1 MQYYLHSY
9 MCVLFFL
16 LKRNTPYCQVE
27 VLLSGMQ
34 AKAEDA
40 KSETTKA
47 PMEVLPPSII
57 KQGMNLT
64 KEQHGEVKV
73 DGSSIPCGSD
83 DKKSNIQKDA
93 QSLLVR
99 TLQR

>member
-1 MQYYLHSY
+1 